1 MRSALFVPLLCCAGF
16 LQSQDVPVSYDSIE
30 VYSMSLQTSTRF
42 DYSPSYLISS
52 VDSLVFSGANV
63 ASRFKVVFATNR
75 VADISSQLSKLLQ
88 VPDSS
93 VRRILDCRIAVR
105 ILDTGGKEYL
115 IGIDSSKN
123 ATINGYSLMTGK
135 RIYRLLRRKIPKL
148 GR

>member
-1 MRSALFVPLLCCAGF
+1 MTMRSALFVPLLCCAGF

-63 ASRFKVVFATNR
+63 ASE
-75 VADISSQLSKLLQ
+75 LSKLLQ

-135 RIYRLLRRKIPKL
+135 RIYWLLRRKIPKL